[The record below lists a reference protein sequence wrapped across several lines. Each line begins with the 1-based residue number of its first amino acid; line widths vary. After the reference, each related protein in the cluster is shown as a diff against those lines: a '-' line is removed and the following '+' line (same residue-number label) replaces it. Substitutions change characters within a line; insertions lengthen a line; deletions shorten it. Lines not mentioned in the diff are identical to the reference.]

1 MRKLMKD
8 LSPGLNSNKYL
19 VCVPYAGGY
28 SNSFLPLKNYLPK
41 DIKLISF
48 DPPGHGPNLSPLV
61 DNIDDLV
68 SLYLMEMQPI
78 LEGEVTL
85 FGHSMGGIIVHRM
98 AQILESKGINPKNV
112 IISAMNPPEI
122 RRKTNHLDD
131 KDFIDYIKSLGG
143 LPDEVLQHQELL
155 NYILPVI
162 RSDFRAI
169 ENYINDDTTL
179 LKAPLYIISGTTDS
193 NYTVKGAKKWV
204 EWGNEVHFLTVNGG
218 HMFLLHQADIVGGL
232 IMKIL
237 DRVKSVK

>member
-1 MRKLMKD
+1 MKD

-28 SNSFLPLKNYLPK
+28 SNSFLSLKNYLPK

-68 SLYLMEMQPI
+68 NLYLMEMQPI

-112 IISAMNPPEI
+112 IISA
-122 RRKTNHLDD
+122 
-131 KDFIDYIKSLGG
+131 
-143 LPDEVLQHQELL
+143 
-155 NYILPVI
+155 
-162 RSDFRAI
+162 
-169 ENYINDDTTL
+169 
-179 LKAPLYIISGTTDS
+179 
-193 NYTVKGAKKWV
+193 
-204 EWGNEVHFLTVNGG
+204 
-218 HMFLLHQADIVGGL
+218 
-232 IMKIL
+232 
-237 DRVKSVK
+237 